1 MKQIITGLF
10 LTVSLF
16 LNAQIVNITYV
27 TVPREN
33 SETFL
38 ELHEKFVNLSNSKER
53 TITQSAIFAH
63 AFAGDYTFAIYDSY
77 NNMQDLVNDTALA
90 NDAMKKN
97 VDAMELDAV
106 AKDLLMGEYRNYSGM
121 YAYNHSDQIRQDIG
135 LEKLQFSIEDMD
147 WSTKK
152 VVVVSTYE
160 VKWGMNQVFQEGII
174 NGSLKEIKETG
185 HAEAH
190 FASQHL
196 YGSGADFQTY
206 QVFNSWSD
214 FAAYEEAN
222 LGGSMSDDDKKFWS
236 SIEGHSDQI
245 LTLIGAM
252 NKETKVFSYK
262 K

>member
-1 MKQIITGLF
+1 MKQIITTLF

-16 LNAQIVNITYV
+16 VNAQIVNITYV

-38 ELHEKFVNLSNSKER
+38 ELHEKFMNLSISEDRVLK
-53 TITQSAIFAH
+53 QSVIFAH

-77 NNMQDLVNDTALA
+77 KNAQDLFKDAALA
-90 NDAMKKN
+90 DAAMKKN
-97 VDAMELDAV
+97 VEAMKLDKETE
-106 AKDLLMGEYRNYSGM
+106 AKLMDEYTDYSAM
-121 YAYNHSDQIRQDIG
+121 YAYNHSDQIRQNRG
-135 LEKLQFSIEDMD
+135 LEKLEFSADDID

-160 VKWGMNQVFQEGII
+160 IKWGMNKVFHDGIV
-174 NGSLKEIKETG
+174 NGSLKSLKESG
-185 HAEAH
+185 LAKAH
-190 FASQHL
+190 FATQHL
-196 YGSGADFQTY
+196 YGSGADFHTY

-222 LGGSMSDDDKKFWS
+222 LGGSMTDENKEFWS
-236 SIEGHSDQI
+236 SIESHGDEI
-245 LTLIGAM
+245 LTLIGSI
-252 NKETKVFSYK
+252 NKETNVFSYK